1 MESSVSVTTG
11 ALFDKERW
19 MGWMN
24 EMAGNRLDCIWDAG
38 FYITNIIGDTY
49 IYPRV

>member
-19 MGWMN
+19 MDWMN
-24 EMAGNRLDCIWDAG
+24 EMAGNRLTAFGALVFI
-38 FYITNIIGDTY
+38 
-49 IYPRV
+49 